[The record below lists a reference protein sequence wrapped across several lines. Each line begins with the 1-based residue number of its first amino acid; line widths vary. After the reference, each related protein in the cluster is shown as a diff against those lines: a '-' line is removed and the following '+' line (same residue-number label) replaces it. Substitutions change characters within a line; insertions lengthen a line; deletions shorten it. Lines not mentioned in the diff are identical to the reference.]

1 MDGLKRELIS
11 EASRRGLPNVI
22 VFTTGGTIAS
32 SAQSATAM
40 SGYQPSVGARGLVE
54 SVPELRDVANIWGVE
69 LCNILSKDM
78 TSAMALR
85 ASQAIAAELAYPD
98 VAGAVLTHGTDTLEE
113 TAFLLDATIASS
125 KPVVL
130 VGSMRPA
137 SALSADGPMNIFQAV
152 SVAACTAAR
161 GRGTMIVTNDRIG
174 SAWYTEKHHANSVDS
189 FYSAEQGQLGV
200 FLEHRPVFF
209 YGPAVPTG
217 KVVLD
222 VTACTALPQVDVL
235 FGHQDANTALITAA
249 AASGARGL
257 VFCNV
262 GNGSWNAEAKA
273 VAKKLYDETDIPIVF
288 SRRPEIGYAL
298 QLQGDDWAIPSGCL
312 SPQKARILLQLC
324 LQAGKTF
331 AETKSVFLRTMGL

>member
-1 MDGLKRELIS
+1 MPS
-11 EASRRGLPNVI
+11 PPN
-22 VFTTGGTIAS
+22 T
-32 SAQSATAM
+32 
-40 SGYQPSVGARGLVE
+40 
-54 SVPELRDVANIWGVE
+54 N
-69 LCNILSKDM
+69 
-78 TSAMALR
+78 
-85 ASQAIAAELAYPD
+85 
-98 VAGAVLTHGTDTLEE
+98 HH
-113 TAFLLDATIASS
+113 
-125 KPVVL
+125 
-130 VGSMRPA
+130 PA
-137 SALSADGPMNIFQAV
+137 S
-152 SVAACTAAR
+152 
-161 GRGTMIVTNDRIG
+161 RIG

-222 VTACTALPQVDVL
+222 VTGCAAPLPQVDVL

-262 GNGSWNAEAKA
+262 GNGSWNAQARA
-273 VAKKLYDETDIPIVF
+273 VAKALSDQTGMPMVF

-298 QLQGDDWAIPSGCL
+298 PLQGDDWAIASGCL

-331 AETKSVFLRTMGL
+331 AETKAVFLGTMGL